1 MIFWQAVLAAEIV
14 SAVWTLERNERFLPA
29 LLALHSHARFFFKK
43 ENLVV

>member
-1 MIFWQAVLAAEIV
+1 MILRQAMFTAEIV